1 MAMPDAPRQNRPDPD
16 ALLSLAKREERGR
29 LTVFLGAAP
38 GVGKTFAMLSR
49 AARLHADGV
58 DIVVGLAETHGR
70 AETAELL
77 EGLPILPRREV
88 DYRGK
93 AIAEFDLDAALARR
107 PTILIVDE
115 LAHSNPPACR
125 HPKRYQDVEEL
136 LEAGIHVWTA
146 INIQHLESLSD
157 VVSQITGIAV
167 RETVP
172 DRIINEADDIVLIDL
187 PPDELIER
195 LKQGKVYVPDN
206 ARRAIE
212 KFFRPGNLTAL
223 REMALRRTADRVD
236 DQMVDYLRQNA
247 IDETWP
253 TTERLIVCVAAD
265 AVALSVVRAASRLA
279 VSLNARWTV
288 VHVERPER
296 PSEGAA
302 LAQVDEALDLATR
315 LGAETLRLTASD
327 YVAALL
333 KLARKENATQIVIG
347 VSRRGTLSRWLR
359 PSLASSLIRRAEG
372 LSIHL
377 VTAESTRR
385 ESRDRALADRK
396 AWPDIARDL
405 AVSAA
410 CVTAATL
417 TGLVLNS
424 LLPLPNVSLLY
435 LLAVVAAAIRNGYR
449 AAIITAV
456 LSALAYNFCFI
467 PPISTLTIA
476 APHEVFAFLV
486 FIMAAVVAGGIA
498 SRVRDQARSA
508 AERARVTQSL
518 YEFSSKISATADADE
533 VVWAAVSQL
542 NAMLKRPIV
551 ILMPRRGELTAISAW
566 PPDATLEVIDTA
578 AARWAYDRHEAAGA
592 GTGTLPSSGF
602 QFRPLETPQG
612 VIGVCGYGFGGAP
625 LSGSDE
631 RIFGAVIHQVAVA
644 IDRARLSKAAMEH
657 TAALAGERFRSALLS
672 SISHDLRTP
681 LATITGAISSLRQLG
696 DRMSAE
702 TREDMLQTIDEEG
715 TRLARYVSNL
725 LDMTRIEAG
734 TIQPAAEWI
743 DPADVVREAADMG
756 RRNHPGV
763 EIETSI
769 AASMPL
775 IRADAVLLQQV
786 LFNLIDN
793 AVKHGGPEP
802 IAIYARPDGGN
813 VMISVTDLGKGIP
826 RPDLG
831 KVFEKFFRGGA
842 RSDGRTIGTGL
853 GLAIAKGFVE
863 AMGGTIVVASPA
875 VRKRGTRFTIRLP
888 IPEQPD
894 LEGES

>member
-1 MAMPDAPRQNRPDPD
+1 MPDAPRQHRPDPD

-49 AARLHADGV
+49 ARRLKADGV
-58 DIVVGLAETHGR
+58 DIVIGLVETHGR

-77 EGLPILPRREV
+77 EGLDILPRRKI
-88 DYRGK
+88 DYHGK
-93 AIAEFDLDAALARR
+93 SIEEFDLDGALARK
-107 PTILIVDE
+107 PSIMIVDE
-115 LAHSNPPACR
+115 LAHSNPPDCR

-136 LEAGIHVWTA
+136 LEAGVNVWTA
-146 INIQHLESLSD
+146 MNIQHVESLSD
-157 VVSQITGIAV
+157 VVSRITGILV

-172 DRIINEADDIVLIDL
+172 DRVINEADDIVLIDL

-247 IDETWP
+247 IEQTWA
-253 TTERLIVCVAAD
+253 TKERLIVCIAAD
-265 AVALSVVRAASRLA
+265 TVALPVIRAASRLA
-279 VSLNARWTV
+279 VSLNAQWTV
-288 VHVERPER
+288 VHVDRPDR
-296 PSEGAA
+296 PVEGTA
-302 LAQVDEALDLATR
+302 LALIEEALDLATR
-315 LGAETLRLTASD
+315 LGADTQRLTAQD
-327 YVAALL
+327 YVDALL
-333 KLARKENATQIVIG
+333 KLARNLHATQIVIG
-347 VSRRGTLSRWLR
+347 SPRRNALSMFLK
-359 PSLASSLIRRAEG
+359 PSLSASLIQRAEG

-377 VTAESTRR
+377 VTPQTQGR
-385 ESRDRALADRK
+385 ELRTQPATHRT
-396 AWPDIARDL
+396 AWPEL
-405 AVSAA
+405 AQSLIFSSASVA
-410 CVTAATL
+410 AATML
-417 TGLVLNS
+417 GLVLNH

-435 LLAVVAAAIRNGYR
+435 LLAVVIAAIRNGYR
-449 AAIITAV
+449 AAVMTAV
-456 LSALAYNFCFI
+456 LSAIAYNFCFI
-467 PPISTLTIA
+467 APTGTLSIA

-486 FIMAAVVAGGIA
+486 FIVAAMIAGGIA
-498 SRVRDQARSA
+498 SRVRDQAKTA
-508 AERARVTQSL
+508 AERARITQSL
-518 YEFSSKISATADADE
+518 YEFSSRISATADADD

-542 NAMLKRPIV
+542 HAMLKRRIV
-551 ILMPRRGELTAISAW
+551 ILMPRDGELSTISIW
-566 PPDATLEVIDTA
+566 PPDAALEVIDSA
-578 AARWAYDRHEAAGA
+578 AARWAYDKHEAAGA
-592 GTGTLPSSGF
+592 GTGTLPSSTY

-612 VIGVCGYGFGGAP
+612 VVGVCGYGSSDTP
-625 LSGSDE
+625 LTGSDE
-631 RIFGAVIHQVAVA
+631 RILGAVINQVAVA

-702 TREDMLQTIDEEG
+702 TRDDMLQTIEEEG

-734 TIQPAAEWI
+734 SIQPASEWI

-756 RRNHPGV
+756 RRNHPSAR
-763 EIETSI
+763 IETSV
-769 AASMPL
+769 AAAMPL
-775 IRADAVLLQQV
+775 VRADAVLLQQV

-793 AVKHGGPEP
+793 AVKHGGPDP
-802 IAIYARPDGGN
+802 ITLYAKPDGKD

-826 RPDLG
+826 EKDMGR
-831 KVFEKFFRGGA
+831 VFEKFFRA
-842 RSDGRTIGTGL
+842 NRKSDGRSLGTGL

-863 AMGGTIVVASPA
+863 AMGGSISVTSPA
-875 VRKRGTRFTIRLP
+875 IRKRGTRFTIRLP
-888 IPEQPD
+888 VSEQPH
-894 LEGES
+894 LEKES